1 MESVLLRGAAI
12 LVVPVQLVLSVFLLL
27 RGHNEPGGGF
37 IGGLVAAGA
46 ILLWGISRDFDAAR
60 RMLWLQPGT
69 WLGLGVLVA
78 VGSAFAGPVAGLP
91 VLTGLWA
98 GEIPGVPLL
107 GDVKLGT
114 PLYFDLGVYL
124 VVVGVVTRMAF
135 SLAEAD

>member
-1 MESVLLRGAAI
+1 MESVLLRGAAV

-60 RMLWLQPGT
+60 RLLVLRPET

-78 VGSAFAGPVAGLP
+78 VGSGFAGPMVGLP

-98 GEIPGVPLL
+98 GQIPSVPLL
-107 GDVKLGT
+107 GGVKLGT
-114 PLYFDLGVYL
+114 PLYFDIGVYL

-135 SLAEAD
+135 SLEEAD

>member
-60 RMLWLQPGT
+60 RMLWLQPET

>member
-60 RMLWLQPGT
+60 KMLWLQPET

-107 GDVKLGT
+107 GDIKLGT